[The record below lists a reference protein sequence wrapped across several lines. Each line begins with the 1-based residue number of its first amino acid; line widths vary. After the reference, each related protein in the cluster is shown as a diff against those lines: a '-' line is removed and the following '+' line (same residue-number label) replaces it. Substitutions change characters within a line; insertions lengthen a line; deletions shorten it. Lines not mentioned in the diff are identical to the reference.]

1 MSITLTLYI
10 CAVFKY
16 NNGSHSVVVVDENGF
31 TTCTKSGQIFTSGND
46 EIKLKKGMNYFIC
59 GVGMHCAEHGMKMA
73 ISAA

>member
-1 MSITLTLYI
+1 M
-10 CAVFKY
+10 V
-16 NNGSHSVVVVDENGF
+16 GVGENGF

-59 GVGMHCAEHGMKMA
+59 GVGMHCAEHGMKIA